1 GTIPVIA
8 FATLSISGSNS
19 DNGST
24 SSLRANKRLHQRT
37 SAAHAE
43 SRPYLHQLPPAIEE
57 RRPRVSCNH
66 LVALGVGER
75 SLDDLRREVGLLPR
89 PGRERSTEA
98 MHRSV
103 VIPDAT
109 QAL

>member
-1 GTIPVIA
+1 ATVSRIA
-8 FATLSISGSNS
+8 LMTLSIPGSDS

-57 RRPRVSCNH
+57 RRPRVSGDY

-75 SLDDLRREVGLLPR
+75 SLDDLRREVGLLPS
-89 PGRERSTEA
+89 PGRERGTEA
-98 MHRSV
+98 VHRSA
-103 VIPDAT
+103 VIPDA
-109 QAL
+109 A